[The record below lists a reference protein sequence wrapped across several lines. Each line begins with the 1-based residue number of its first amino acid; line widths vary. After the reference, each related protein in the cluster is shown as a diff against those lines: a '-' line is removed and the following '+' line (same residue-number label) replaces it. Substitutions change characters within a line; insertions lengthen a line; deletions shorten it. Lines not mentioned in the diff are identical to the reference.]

1 MKKFIYFSAPW
12 CGPCRQL
19 GPIMDEVAT
28 QVEVQ
33 KVNVDDNPQLSQH
46 YGIRNVPT
54 VVLTEDGN
62 EIGRKLGLNP
72 KQAYLNMYGSNV

>member
-19 GPIMDEVAT
+19 GPIMEEIGT
-28 QVEVQ
+28 EVEVQ
-33 KVNVDDNPQLSQH
+33 KVNVDNNPELTQE

-54 VVLTEDGN
+54 VILVSGGVEM
-62 EIGRKLGLNP
+62 GRKVGLNP
-72 KQAYLNMYGSNV
+72 KQAYLHMYHQN